1 MYACVIDKDGVVFV
15 VLKQTGRDIRPNR
28 PEIVTGS
35 LHTRFVVVIATSLAR
50 QNIRQLICLL
60 IYF

>member
-35 LHTRFVVVIATSLAR
+35 VHTRFVVVIATLAR